1 MEGIPNVTPITLTV
15 NGKTHDLEVDPR
27 WLLADVLREQL
38 NLRGT
43 HLGCEQ
49 GVCGACTVLIDG
61 RPARSCLTL
70 AVSVNQAN
78 VTTVEG
84 LAEPDGTLHP
94 VQEAFWQEHALQCGF
109 CTPGFLM
116 TAVHFVNENP
126 NPTRGEIR
134 EALSGNLCRCTGYQ
148 HIVNAVERAAATIR
162 EGDRDALPRK

>member
-1 MEGIPNVTPITLTV
+1 MPNITLTI
-15 NGKTHDLEVDPR
+15 NGTQHRLTVEPR

-38 NLRGT
+38 NLTGT

-49 GVCGACTVLIDG
+49 GVCGACTILLNG

-70 AVSVNQAN
+70 AVTADGSDI
-78 VTTVEG
+78 TTVEG
-84 LAEPDGTLHP
+84 LAQNGELHP

-116 TAVHFVNENP
+116 TSVHFLNENP
-126 NPTRGEIR
+126 NPTREEIR

-148 HIVNAVERAAATIR
+148 HIVNAVERAAETMQRGAAHAIPQ
-162 EGDRDALPRK
+162 D

>member
-1 MEGIPNVTPITLTV
+1 MPHITLTV
-15 NGKTHDLEVDPR
+15 NGTQHRLDVEPR

-38 NLRGT
+38 NLTGT

-49 GVCGACTVLIDG
+49 GVCGACTILLNG

-70 AVSVNQAN
+70 AVTADGADIV
-78 VTTVEG
+78 TVEG
-84 LAEPDGTLHP
+84 LAREGELHP

-116 TAVHFVNENP
+116 TSVHFLNENP
-126 NPTRGEIR
+126 NPTREEIR

-148 HIVNAVERAAATIR
+148 HIVNAVERASETM
-162 EGDRDALPRK
+162 RKGANHAVPQD

>member
-1 MEGIPNVTPITLTV
+1 MPNITLTV
-15 NGKTHDLEVDPR
+15 NGTQHHLDVEPR

-38 NLRGT
+38 NLTGT

-49 GVCGACTVLIDG
+49 GVCGACTILLNG

-70 AVSVNQAN
+70 AVTADGADIV
-78 VTTVEG
+78 TVEG
-84 LAEPDGTLHP
+84 LAKDGELHP

-116 TAVHFVNENP
+116 TSVHFLNENP
-126 NPTRGEIR
+126 NPTRPEIR

-148 HIVNAVERAAATIR
+148 HIVNAVERAAETM
-162 EGDRDALPRK
+162 RKGANHAISQD

>member
-1 MEGIPNVTPITLTV
+1 MLNITLTV
-15 NGKTHDLEVDPR
+15 NGTEHHLDVEPR

-38 NLRGT
+38 NLTGT

-49 GVCGACTVLIDG
+49 GVCGACTILLNG

-70 AVSVNQAN
+70 AVTADGADIV
-78 VTTVEG
+78 TVEG
-84 LAEPDGTLHP
+84 LAKDGELHP

-116 TAVHFVNENP
+116 TSVHFLNENP
-126 NPTRGEIR
+126 NPTRPEIR

-148 HIVNAVERAAATIR
+148 HIVNAVERAAETM
-162 EGDRDALPRK
+162 RKGANHAISQD

>member
-1 MEGIPNVTPITLTV
+1 MPNITLTV
-15 NGKTHDLEVDPR
+15 NGTQHHWDVEPR

-38 NLRGT
+38 NLTGT

-49 GVCGACTVLIDG
+49 GVCGACTILLNG

-70 AVSVNQAN
+70 AVTADGADIV
-78 VTTVEG
+78 TVEG
-84 LAEPDGTLHP
+84 LAKDGELHP

-116 TAVHFVNENP
+116 TSVHFLNENP
-126 NPTRGEIR
+126 NPTRPEIR

-148 HIVNAVERAAATIR
+148 HIVNAVERAAETM
-162 EGDRDALPRK
+162 RKGASHAISQD